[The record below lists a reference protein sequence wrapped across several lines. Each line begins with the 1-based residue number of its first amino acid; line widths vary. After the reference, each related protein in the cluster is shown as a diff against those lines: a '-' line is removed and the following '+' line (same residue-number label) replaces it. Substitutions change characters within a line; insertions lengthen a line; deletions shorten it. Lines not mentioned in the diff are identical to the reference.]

1 MTWRTP
7 SALKWLITKRSRFSG
22 ALLKLDDER
31 ARLCDKIASLDCRAA
46 ALHKQLAALDETI
59 GLHEIPVDPEDIRP
73 VRPHARARLLPHGQM
88 SRIIFAELRLA
99 GDWLSTTEVV
109 ARILQHLPER
119 ERFPLVPIRH
129 CVRKRL
135 RTLARKGLLDRH
147 TDGISAA
154 GVTNGN
160 SEAYWR
166 LTRTH
171 DFPVI

>member
-7 SALKWLITKRSRFSG
+7 PSLKWLITKRSRLSG
-22 ALLKLDDER
+22 ALLKVNDER
-31 ARLCDKIASLDCRAA
+31 AKLRDRIRTLDCRAET
-46 ALHKQLAALDETI
+46 LLKQLSALDQTF
-59 GLHEIPVDPEDIRP
+59 GLHEISMDPQDIRP
-73 VRPHARARLLPHGQM
+73 VRPQTRARLLPLGQL
-88 SRIIFAELRLA
+88 SRIIFTELRLA

-119 ERFPLVPIRH
+119 ERPPLELIRH

-147 TDGISAA
+147 ADGISAV
-154 GVTNGN
+154 GVHDGI

-166 LTRTH
+166 FTCTH
-171 DFPVI
+171 DSPVI

>member
-7 SALKWLITKRSRFSG
+7 PSLKWLITKRSRLSG

-31 ARLCDKIASLDCRAA
+31 AKLRDKIASLDCRAGV
-46 ALHKQLAALDETI
+46 LLKQLAALDETI
-59 GLHEIPVDPEDIRP
+59 GLHEIPMDPEDIRP
-73 VRPHARARLLPHGQM
+73 VRPHGRARLLPHGQL
-88 SRIIFAELRLA
+88 SRIIFTELRLA

-119 ERFPLVPIRH
+119 ERFPLKPIRH

-135 RTLARKGLLDRH
+135 RTLARKRLLDRH

-154 GVTNGN
+154 DVTDGN

-166 LTRTH
+166 LTCTH
-171 DFPVI
+171 DSPVI